1 MAEIIV
7 NMKSDYI
14 KVKGGEYKQDLIRC
28 KDCKY
33 FLPVNNA
40 PSECGSTGLDVME
53 DDFCSY
59 AEEKQ

>member
-40 PSECGSTGLDVME
+40 PSECASTGLDVME

-59 AEEKQ
+59 AEEK

>member
-33 FLPVNNA
+33 FLEVNNA

-59 AEEKQ
+59 AEKK

>member
-7 NMKSDYI
+7 DMKSDYI

-40 PSECGSTGLDVME
+40 PSECASTGLDVME

-59 AEEKQ
+59 AEEK